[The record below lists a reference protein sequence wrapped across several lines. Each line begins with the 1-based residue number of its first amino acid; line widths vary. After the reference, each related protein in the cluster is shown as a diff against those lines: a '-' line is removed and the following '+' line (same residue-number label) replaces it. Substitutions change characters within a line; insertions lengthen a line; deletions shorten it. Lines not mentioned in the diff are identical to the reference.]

1 MIAII
6 PDGVL
11 LAHLGA
17 QWQSVITGVVLLI
30 AAGVDAISRAVR
42 GAPRS

>member
-6 PDGVL
+6 PNGL
-11 LAHLGA
+11 LLRPSLGA

-30 AAGVDAISRAVR
+30 AAAVDAISRRR
-42 GAPRS
+42 GARG

>member
-6 PDGVL
+6 PNGL
-11 LAHLGA
+11 LLRASLGA

-30 AAGVDAISRAVR
+30 AAAVDAISRRRAAR
-42 GAPRS
+42 G